1 MIGVEIISSHLSC
14 LFIVIKCTEHKIY
27 HLNQFQ
33 VYISGTLNI
42 CTLFCTTIHPQNFVI
57 SPNWNSV
64 PVSPF
69 PLSQS
74 QVTTLL
80 SLSVNLTPLGT
91 SYKWVHST
99 SYKWVH
105 SICLFMPG
113 LFHLVSCCIIQKLSI
128 IQKTKIMGSS
138 PIISWQIDGET
149 VTRLYFLGLQNHCRW

>member
-42 CTLFCTTIHPQNFVI
+42 RTLFWTAIHPQNLVI
-57 SPNWNSV
+57 SPNWNSE
-64 PVSPF
+64 PVSPS

-80 SLSVNLTPLGT
+80 SLPVHLTPLGT
-91 SYKWVHST
+91 
-99 SYKWVH
+99 
-105 SICLFMPG
+105 P
-113 LFHLVSCCIIQKLSI
+113 
-128 IQKTKIMGSS
+128 
-138 PIISWQIDGET
+138 
-149 VTRLYFLGLQNHCRW
+149 